1 MDFGIDTSDNI
12 GIIAD
17 DYIPDI
23 SIEKP
28 TVRNSLSVLGSG
40 LGLDIA
46 KNHSGVCIYKDGI
59 VKQVGFELSKYDD
72 KDSHGD
78 YRMRLDLKNRLK
90 ELIGGMEFNYIIVE
104 DVYGGE
110 NYDTVRKLIVLQTVI
125 DELIFE
131 GTVKCNHFYRWL
143 KTKWFKYFKEYY
155 PARKGLKSKIATQE
169 ILNYL
174 EDSFYL
180 TNHSLS
186 EREKEKNY
194 FEDICDATAML
205 CGLALYVSNDSK
217 DEESKDKITMK
228 DIKMYYIEYED
239 DYLKLNDDKIRGE
252 GWYGVTEEYTN
263 LTEKVLYEAKENPN
277 IVLRMDLPVF
287 KLGRFGIEHNFTFY
301 PSGNGVLLWYLKQK

>member
-1 MDFGIDTSDNI
+1 MECGVDSSNNFGF
-12 GIIAD
+12 
-17 DYIPDI
+17 I
-23 SIEKP
+23 SNTNYSMEVEKP
-28 TVRNSLSVLGSG
+28 TVKNALSILGSG

-46 KNHSGVCIYKDGI
+46 KNHSGVCIYKDGE
-59 VKQVGFELSKYDD
+59 VKQIGFELSKYDNS
-72 KDSHGD
+72 DSHGD
-78 YRMRLDLKNRLK
+78 YRMRLDLKERLK

-180 TNHSLS
+180 SNNTLS
-186 EREKEKNY
+186 DREKEKIY

-205 CGLALYVSNDSK
+205 CGLALYISK
-217 DEESKDKITMK
+217 DSEDEEVADKITMK
-228 DIKMYYIEYED
+228 DIKMYYLEYED
-239 DYLKLNDDKIRGE
+239 DYLRLNDEKIRCE

-263 LTEKVLYEAKENPN
+263 LKEKILMEAKENPN
-277 IVLRMDLPVF
+277 IVLRMDLPVL
-287 KLGRFGIEHNFTFY
+287 KLGRFGVENNFTFY
-301 PSGNGVLLWYLKQK
+301 PSGNGVLLWYLKRK

>member
-1 MDFGIDTSDNI
+1 MECGVDSSNNFGFISNTS
-12 GIIAD
+12 
-17 DYIPDI
+17 Y
-23 SIEKP
+23 SMEVEKP
-28 TVRNSLSVLGSG
+28 TVKNALSILGSG

-46 KNHSGVCIYKDGI
+46 KNHSGVCIYKDGD
-59 VKQVGFELSKYDD
+59 VKQIGFELSKYDNS
-72 KDSHGD
+72 DSHGD
-78 YRMRLDLKNRLK
+78 YRMRLDLKEHLK

-180 TNHSLS
+180 SNNTLS
-186 EREKEKNY
+186 DREKEKIY

-205 CGLALYVSNDSK
+205 CGLALYISK
-217 DEESKDKITMK
+217 GSEDEEVTDKITMK
-228 DIKMYYIEYED
+228 DIKMYYLEYED
-239 DYLKLNDDKIRGE
+239 DYLRLNDEKIRCE

-263 LTEKVLYEAKENPN
+263 LKEKILMEAKENPN
-277 IVLRMDLPVF
+277 IVLRMDLPVL
-287 KLGRFGIEHNFTFY
+287 KLGRFGVEHNFTFY
-301 PSGNGVLLWYLKQK
+301 PSGNGVLLWYLKRK